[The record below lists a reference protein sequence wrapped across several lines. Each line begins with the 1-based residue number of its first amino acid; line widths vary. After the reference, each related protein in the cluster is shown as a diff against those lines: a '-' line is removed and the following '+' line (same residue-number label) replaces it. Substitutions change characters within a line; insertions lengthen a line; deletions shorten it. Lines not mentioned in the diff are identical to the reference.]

1 MPRWIFVSLIAC
13 LLLLIKKR
21 KKFINGCRFSKFLFD
36 YLAKRELTQAIHIG
50 EMIMS
55 NEANTVRLHRVLRAP
70 AERVYKAFID
80 KSALERWLPPYGFTG
95 TIHTMDA
102 RVEGGYKMSFTNF
115 GTGSSHSFTVKFTEL
130 VENQYIQHKDRFD
143 DENLPGEMTVSIT
156 LKTVLCGTDIS
167 IIQEGIPSVIPT
179 EMCYLGWQESLE
191 QLAKLVE
198 PVIPDN
204 G

>member
-1 MPRWIFVSLIAC
+1 
-13 LLLLIKKR
+13 
-21 KKFINGCRFSKFLFD
+21 
-36 YLAKRELTQAIHIG
+36 
-50 EMIMS
+50 MS

-95 TIHTMDA
+95 TIHTIDA
-102 RVEGGYKMSFTNF
+102 RVGGGYKMSFINF
-115 GTGSSHSFTVKFTEL
+115 GTGSSHSFTATFTEL
-130 VENQYIQHKDRFD
+130 VANQYIQHKDRFD
-143 DENLPGEMTVSIT
+143 NENLPGEMTVSIN

-167 IIQEGIPSVIPT
+167 IVQEGIPSVIPT

-198 PVIPDN
+198 PTIPDN

>member
-1 MPRWIFVSLIAC
+1 
-13 LLLLIKKR
+13 
-21 KKFINGCRFSKFLFD
+21 
-36 YLAKRELTQAIHIG
+36 
-50 EMIMS
+50 MS

-70 AERVYKAFID
+70 AERVYKAFTD

-95 TIHTMDA
+95 TIHSIDA
-102 RVEGGYKMSFTNF
+102 RVGGGYKMSFTNF

-130 VENQYIQHKDRFD
+130 VANQYIQHKDRFD
-143 DENLPGEMTVSIT
+143 DENLPGEMTVTIN

-167 IIQEGIPSVIPT
+167 IVQEGIPAVIPT

>member
-1 MPRWIFVSLIAC
+1 
-13 LLLLIKKR
+13 
-21 KKFINGCRFSKFLFD
+21 
-36 YLAKRELTQAIHIG
+36 
-50 EMIMS
+50 MS
-55 NEANTVRLHRVLRAP
+55 NEANTVRLHRVLRAS

-95 TIHTMDA
+95 LIHTIDA
-102 RVEGGYKMSFTNF
+102 RIGGGYKMSFTNF
-115 GTGSSHSFTVKFTEL
+115 GTGSSHSFSVKFTEL
-130 VENQYIQHKDRFD
+130 VPNQYIQHKDRFD